1 MVDGRLVQETT
12 ISEFTR
18 GALMKQLLKIDLQNY
33 ENCDSVFSR
42 PSVRGI
48 ILKDNSKIA
57 LVYSEKEKYYK
68 FPGGGIHKDED
79 KKEALIREVREEV
92 GLTVIP
98 ESICEFGSV
107 MRRQKSNVSPN
118 TIFEQE
124 NFYYMCKTKNR
135 IVDQDLDDY
144 EAEAG
149 FTLRF
154 VSLDEAIRVNSAYKS
169 EDYFNEIMIMRET
182 KVLQM
187 IKDAIH

>member
-1 MVDGRLVQETT
+1 
-12 ISEFTR
+12 
-18 GALMKQLLKIDLQNY
+18 
-33 ENCDSVFSR
+33 
-42 PSVRGI
+42 
-48 ILKDNSKIA
+48 
-57 LVYSEKEKYYK
+57 
-68 FPGGGIHKDED
+68 
-79 KKEALIREVREEV
+79 
-92 GLTVIP
+92 
-98 ESICEFGSV
+98 

-154 VSLDEAIRVNSAYKS
+154 VSLNEAIRVNSAYKS

-187 IKDAIH
+187 IKDAIQ

>member
-1 MVDGRLVQETT
+1 
-12 ISEFTR
+12 
-18 GALMKQLLKIDLQNY
+18 
-33 ENCDSVFSR
+33 
-42 PSVRGI
+42 
-48 ILKDNSKIA
+48 
-57 LVYSEKEKYYK
+57 
-68 FPGGGIHKDED
+68 
-79 KKEALIREVREEV
+79 
-92 GLTVIP
+92 
-98 ESICEFGSV
+98 

-169 EDYFNEIMIMRET
+169 KDYFNEIMIMRET

-187 IKDAIH
+187 IKDAVQ